1 MQKHAAWRQEEQR
14 LLERWAAAA
23 ERHRV
28 AHEELSAARLAQ
40 GEGAPNDEL
49 ALKAQA
55 ARAEIESLRRE
66 VARLKRKFLS
76 GDRY

>member
-1 MQKHAAWRQEEQR
+1 MGKHAVWRQQEQE
-14 LLERWAAAA
+14 LLERWAAAT
-23 ERHRV
+23 ERHRA
-28 AHEELSAARLAQ
+28 AHEALAASRLAR
-40 GEGAPNDEL
+40 GDAAPDDEL

-66 VARLKRKFLS
+66 VAHLKRKFLS

>member
-1 MQKHAAWRQEEQR
+1 MQKHAVWRQEEQR
-14 LLERWAAAA
+14 LLERWAAAT

-28 AHEELSAARLAQ
+28 VHEELAASRLGQ
-40 GEGAPNDEL
+40 GECSPNDEL

-66 VARLKRKFLS
+66 IARLKRKFLS

>member
-1 MQKHAAWRQEEQR
+1 MQKHALWRQQEQQ
-14 LLERWAAAA
+14 LLERWADAT

-28 AHEELSAARLAQ
+28 AHEALTASRLAQ
-40 GEGAPNDEL
+40 GDGAPDGEL

-66 VARLKRKFLS
+66 VAHLKRKFLS

>member
-1 MQKHAAWRQEEQR
+1 MQKHSLWRQQEQQ
-14 LLERWAAAA
+14 LLERWAAAT

-28 AHEELSAARLAQ
+28 AHEALTASRPAQ
-40 GEGAPNDEL
+40 GDGAPDGEL

-55 ARAEIESLRRE
+55 ARAEIESLRRD

>member
-1 MQKHAAWRQEEQR
+1 MRKQTVWRQQEQQ
-14 LLERWAAAA
+14 LLERWAAAT

-28 AHEELSAARLAQ
+28 VHEALSASRLAQ
-40 GEGAPNDEL
+40 GDGAPSDEL

-76 GDRY
+76 GERY